1 MPQHRAYDVLD
12 GIGESILSLARKHC
26 TPQQWSAWL
35 KVPLQAAAAEGDR
48 TMVETLLKAGA
59 ASSGERERDGQTPL
73 HAAAEG
79 GR

>member
-1 MPQHRAYDVLD
+1 M
-12 GIGESILSLARKHC
+12 GEAMLVLARLHC
-26 TPQQWSAWL
+26 TPQQWASYL
-35 KVPLQAAAAEGDR
+35 KVPLHGAAAEGDL
-48 TMVETLLKAGA
+48 TMVTALLKAGA

>member
-1 MPQHRAYDVLD
+1 MPPHRAYDVLD
-12 GIGESILSLARKHC
+12 GLGEAILALSRKHS

-35 KVPLQAAAAEGDR
+35 KVPLQAAASEGDL